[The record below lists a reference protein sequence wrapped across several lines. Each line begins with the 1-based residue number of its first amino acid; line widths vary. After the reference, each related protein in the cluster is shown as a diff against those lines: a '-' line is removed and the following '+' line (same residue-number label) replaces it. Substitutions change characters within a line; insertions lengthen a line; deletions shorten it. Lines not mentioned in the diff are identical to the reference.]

1 MTERVTQPDRWRP
14 LTGLNRH
21 NLVTELVAGV
31 TLLAI
36 AVPLNI
42 GYAQIAGLPPTAGLY
57 ALIVPAV
64 VYALLAS
71 TRQVVASP
79 DAAAAALVASSLG
92 ALAVAGSGD
101 YLTLAFAQAI
111 LCGVFFVLF
120 SVFKLGFLAN
130 FLSKPIL
137 VGFVGGLALDIL
149 VSQVAKMLGVSID
162 SGAEFAEKL
171 GQLSTGLPTLNWVSV
186 AITGGSLVLL
196 LGGRRLARAV
206 PWALI
211 VLVLTTVVTVLVG
224 LERYGVKVLGK
235 VDAGPPSLT
244 WPSIDL
250 GTWAALIPSA
260 LALTLVTTAEGLLVA
275 RSYGEKRNY
284 PTKPDQDLLAFGGG
298 NIAAGL
304 TGGFAIGSST
314 SRTAALDQAGS
325 RTQLP
330 SIVTAV
336 GTLALVVFGTAL
348 LEHIPSP
355 AIGAIVGVA
364 VLPLLGIGEFRQ
376 LWRLD
381 RGEFLVGA
389 VCFLGAL
396 LLGPIAGIALAFI
409 LSLIVLA
416 GRAAN
421 PPTSVLSRSGI
432 EDGSLTPVAADTQV
446 TAPGVIVLRFAA
458 PVFFAN
464 STGLGDSVRDAVRR
478 AGTDQIAHLVLDL
491 EAVTD
496 VDVTG
501 AENLESLRNWLHGQQ
516 IALGYSRARPEILA
530 RLDHFGLLEEAT
542 VYRTNREALAALADA
557 TGADDTS

>member
-1 MTERVTQPDRWRP
+1 M
-14 LTGLNRH
+14 GC
-21 NLVTELVAGV
+21 
-31 TLLAI
+31 
-36 AVPLNI
+36 
-42 GYAQIAGLPPTAGLY
+42 
-57 ALIVPAV
+57 
-64 VYALLAS
+64 
-71 TRQVVASP
+71 
-79 DAAAAALVASSLG
+79 SS
-92 ALAVAGSGD
+92 S
-101 YLTLAFAQAI
+101 
-111 LCGVFFVLF
+111 LF

-149 VSQVAKMLGVSID
+149 VSQVAKMLGVRID
-162 SGAEFAEKL
+162 SGGEFGEKL
-171 GQLSTGLPTLNWVSV
+171 GQLVTGLPTINWWSV
-186 AITGGSLVLL
+186 AITAGSLVLL
-196 LGGRRLARAV
+196 IGGRRLARAV

-211 VLVLTTVVTVLVG
+211 VLVVTTLVTVLAN

-244 WPSIDL
+244 WPSIEL
-250 GTWAALIPSA
+250 STWAALIPSA

-304 TGGFAIGSST
+304 TGGFAVGSST

-364 VLPLLGIGEFRQ
+364 VLPLLGIAELRQ

-381 RGEFLVGA
+381 RSEFLVGA

-396 LLGPIAGIALAFI
+396 LLGPIVGIALAFI

-421 PPTSVLSRSGI
+421 PPTDVLSRSGI
-432 EDGSLTPVAADTQV
+432 EDGSLTPVAADTPV
-446 TAPGVIVLRFAA
+446 TAPGVIILRFAA

-464 STGLGDSVRDAVRR
+464 STGLGDSVREAVRR
-478 AGTDQIAHLVLDL
+478 AGPDHVRAPDL
-491 EAVTD
+491 GPGGGDRPRRDRGGESGESAGLAPWAAD
-496 VDVTG
+496 HARLQPGPPRDHRPSR
-501 AENLESLRNWLHGQQ
+501 SLRAARGGHGLPHQ
-516 IALGYSRARPEILA
+516 P
-530 RLDHFGLLEEAT
+530 
-542 VYRTNREALAALADA
+542 
-557 TGADDTS
+557 